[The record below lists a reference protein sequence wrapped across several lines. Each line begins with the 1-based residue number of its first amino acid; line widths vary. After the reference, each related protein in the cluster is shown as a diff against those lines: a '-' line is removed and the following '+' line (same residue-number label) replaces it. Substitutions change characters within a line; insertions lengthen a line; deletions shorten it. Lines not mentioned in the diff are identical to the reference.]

1 MNQRRDFFKNTLAL
15 GAGIAL
21 GGASSLFGSDMGR
34 ISSKTAN
41 KYDFY
46 GTHQQGIATPAQ
58 KFIYFLVL
66 DLHETEPKKIS
77 EIFKTWTA
85 YSANL
90 CEGKNVENYTNNRFL
105 PPVDTGEADSLTHAN
120 LTLTFGV
127 SAGFFDKLGLKNKPS
142 ELADLPHFPR
152 DQLKEQFVGG
162 DICIQACADD
172 PQVAFHAARN
182 LLRVARTSLSPKWSQ
197 MGFNSFMGSDTPRN
211 LFAFKDGT
219 INPKKTELDKEVWIK
234 DGIFKNGTY
243 LIARKVVMHLETW
256 DRTHLKGQNETFGRQ
271 RASGAPFGKTGEF
284 DEVDLS
290 GDNAA
295 PDTSHAFLAK
305 SAGAKILRR
314 SYSYASGVNERGA
327 LDAGLLFISFQ
338 RDPAQFIAIQS
349 ALGIKDRMNEYI
361 TNIGSGVFACFGGV
375 SRDKDDY
382 IGKRLFS

>member
-1 MNQRRDFFKNTLAL
+1 MNQRRSFFKNTLGLAL
-15 GAGIAL
+15 GASAAL
-21 GGASSLFGSDMGR
+21 SGASANELASR
-34 ISSKTAN
+34 IKSKTAN
-41 KYDFY
+41 KYEFY

-66 DLHETEPKKIS
+66 DLYETKPKKIS
-77 EIFKTWTA
+77 EIFKLWTA
-85 YSANL
+85 QSANL
-90 CEGKNVENYTNNRFL
+90 IEGKNIEKYGSNAFL
-105 PPVDTGEADSLTHAN
+105 PPVDTGEADSLEHAN

-127 SAGFFDKLGLKNKPS
+127 SASFFDKLGLKNKPS
-142 ELADLPHFPR
+142 KLADLPHFPR

-182 LLRVARTSLSPKWSQ
+182 LLRTARTSLSPKWSQ
-197 MGFNSFMGSDTPRN
+197 MGFNSFMGGDTPRN

-234 DGIFKNGTY
+234 GGVFDNGSY
-243 LIARKVVMHLETW
+243 LITRRVVMHLETW
-256 DRTHLKGQNETFGRQ
+256 DRTHLKAQNETFGRK
-271 RASGAPFGKTGEF
+271 RASGAPFGKTSEF
-284 DEVDLS
+284 DEIELS

-295 PDTSHAFLAK
+295 PDTSHTFLAK
-305 SAGAKILRR
+305 SAGTQILRR

-349 ALGIKDRMNEYI
+349 ALGLEDKMNEYI

-375 SRDKDDY
+375 SRDKNDY
-382 IGKRLFS
+382 IGKSLFS

>member
-1 MNQRRDFFKNTLAL
+1 MNQRRSFFKNTLGLAL
-15 GAGIAL
+15 GASAAL
-21 GGASSLFGSDMGR
+21 SGASANELANR
-34 ISSKTAN
+34 IKSKTAN
-41 KYDFY
+41 KYEFH
-46 GTHQQGIATPAQ
+46 GAHQQGIATPAQ

-66 DLHETEPKKIS
+66 DLHEKEPKKIS
-77 EIFKTWTA
+77 EIFKLWTA
-85 YSANL
+85 QSANL
-90 CEGKNVENYTNNRFL
+90 SEGKNIEKYSSNALL
-105 PPVDTGEADSLTHAN
+105 PPVDTGEADSLEHAN

-127 SAGFFDKLGLKNKPS
+127 SASFFDKLGLKNKPS
-142 ELADLPHFPR
+142 KLADLPHFPR

-182 LLRVARTSLSPKWSQ
+182 LLRTARTSLSPKWSQ

-234 DGIFKNGTY
+234 GGVFDNGSY
-243 LIARKVVMHLETW
+243 LITRRVVMHLETW

-271 RASGAPFGKTGEF
+271 RASGATFGKTSEF
-284 DEVDLS
+284 DEIELS

-295 PDTSHAFLAK
+295 PETSHAFLEK

-349 ALGIKDRMNEYI
+349 AL
-361 TNIGSGVFACFGGV
+361 
-375 SRDKDDY
+375 
-382 IGKRLFS
+382 

>member
-1 MNQRRDFFKNTLAL
+1 MSQRRNFFKNTLGLAL
-15 GAGIAL
+15 GAGAAL
-21 GGASSLFGSDMGR
+21 SSASAEPAKGR
-34 ISSKTAN
+34 ITSKNPN
-41 KYDFY
+41 KYDFF

-66 DLHETEPKKIS
+66 DLHEKDPKKIK
-77 EIFKTWTA
+77 EIFQLWTA
-85 YSANL
+85 QSANL
-90 CEGKNVENYTNNRFL
+90 CMGKNLQDYSQNAFL
-105 PPVDTGEADSLTHAN
+105 PPNDTGEADSLEHAN

-152 DQLKEQFVGG
+152 DQLKEQFCGG

-182 LLRVARTSLSPKWSQ
+182 LLRTARLSLSPKWSQ
-197 MGFNSFMGSDTPRN
+197 MGFNSFMGGDTPRN

-234 DGIFKNGTY
+234 GGVFDSGSY

-271 RASGAPFGKTGEF
+271 RASGAPFGKTDEF
-284 DEVDLS
+284 DEVELS

-338 RDPAQFIAIQS
+338 KDPAQFITIQS
-349 ALGIKDRMNEYI
+349 ALGSKDRMNEYI

-375 SRDKDDY
+375 SRDKNDY
-382 IGKRLFS
+382 LGKRLFS

>member
-1 MNQRRDFFKNTLAL
+1 MKQNQ
-15 GAGIAL
+15 
-21 GGASSLFGSDMGR
+21 
-34 ISSKTAN
+34 
-41 KYDFY
+41 
-46 GTHQQGIATPAQ
+46 
-58 KFIYFLVL
+58 
-66 DLHETEPKKIS
+66 KKIS
-77 EIFKTWTA
+77 EIFKLWTA
-85 YSANL
+85 QSANL
-90 CEGKNVENYTNNRFL
+90 IEGKNIEKYGSNAFL
-105 PPVDTGEADSLTHAN
+105 PPVDTGEADSLEHAN

-127 SAGFFDKLGLKNKPS
+127 SASFFDKLGLKNKPS
-142 ELADLPHFPR
+142 KLADLPHFPR

-182 LLRVARTSLSPKWSQ
+182 LLRTARTSLSPKWSQ

-234 DGIFKNGTY
+234 GGVFDNGSY

-271 RASGAPFGKTGEF
+271 RDSGAPFGKTSEF
-284 DEVDLS
+284 DEIELS

-295 PDTSHAFLAK
+295 PETSHAFLAK

-349 ALGIKDRMNEYI
+349 ALGLKDRMNEYI

-375 SRDKDDY
+375 SRDKNDY